1 MRLSG
6 YLRAV
11 RRTQIRQIQDYWGAE
26 FAGDLA
32 KRRRAKFVPGDTAA
46 RVVQTKQ
53 PERKDDFDERLVR
66 IICFA
71 FRVIRKWSP
80 GFPKIMLTLEAI
92 ALYGRRNGRPR

>member
-66 IICFA
+66 L
-71 FRVIRKWSP
+71 RSVR
-80 GFPKIMLTLEAI
+80 
-92 ALYGRRNGRPR
+92 